1 MRIKVVYQR
10 YERYQETPINEGY
23 ITAPNLR
30 TAILTLLDKIR
41 MYTDSEEILELEKER
56 GRKFTAEQIIDEFI
70 VPYNGDGCDFVFNIK
85 NEDTGE
91 IIFNS
96 DFDYEFEAWEI
107 ITDVEM

>member
-10 YERYQETPINEGY
+10 YERYQETPITEGY

-30 TAILTLLDKIR
+30 TAILTLLDKIG
-41 MYTDSEEILELEKER
+41 MYADSEEILEMEKES
-56 GRKFTAEQIIDEFI
+56 GRKLTAEQIIDNFI
-70 VPYNGDGCDFVFNIK
+70 VPYNGDGCDCVFNIK

-96 DFDYEFEAWEI
+96 DFDYEFEDWEI
-107 ITDVEM
+107 STDVEM